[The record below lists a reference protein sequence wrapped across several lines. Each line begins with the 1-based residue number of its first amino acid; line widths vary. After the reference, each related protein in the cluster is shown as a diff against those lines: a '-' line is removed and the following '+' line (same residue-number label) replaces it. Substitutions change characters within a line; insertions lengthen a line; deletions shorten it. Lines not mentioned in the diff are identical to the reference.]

1 MLLHAGFFPK
11 ETCNCNHAVLLYVS
25 AWNWSR
31 MRTCTGML
39 IKYRNGIIMKRFFS
53 NRVVNDWN
61 GLDSTVAM
69 APSLDTFRKRLELS
83 QK

>member
-1 MLLHAGFFPK
+1 MDPLAFVFIYLCCISSIGFRGHEKKLTKHATRS
-11 ETCNCNHAVLLYVS
+11 EV
-25 AWNWSR
+25 R
-31 MRTCTGML
+31 QQ
-39 IKYRNGIIMKRFFS
+39 FFS
-53 NRVVNDWN
+53 NNHVVNDWN

>member
-1 MLLHAGFFPK
+1 
-11 ETCNCNHAVLLYVS
+11 
-25 AWNWSR
+25 
-31 MRTCTGML
+31 
-39 IKYRNGIIMKRFFS
+39 MKNDLSQAIFYLDLDHGHEKKLTKHSTRSEVHQQFFS

-69 APSLDTFRKRLELS
+69 APSLDTVRKCLELS